1 MSGRGKTGLS
11 REEARLWKH
20 VVRDAR
26 PLPGRARLKGSV
38 AHPGQEDRDNQA
50 SETSSSDE
58 TAGKAKM
65 PSSLPPRKV
74 APKRSQSTPELSHGM
89 MAGIDRRSA
98 ERMRRGKMPIEARLD
113 LHGLDQQKAHGELD
127 GFLAR
132 AQAQGLRCVLVI
144 TGKGRFSDEGGV
156 LRKQVP
162 KWLNLSANRN
172 RVLAF
177 DYARPQHGGSGA
189 LYVLLR
195 RQRETGERGS

>member
-38 AHPGQEDRDNQA
+38 AHADQDRDTQP
-50 SETSSSDE
+50 SETSGGGE
-58 TAGKAKM
+58 KPGKAKM
-65 PSSLPPRKV
+65 PSSLPARKV
-74 APKRSQSTPELSHGM
+74 APQRSQPAPELSHGM
-89 MAGIDRRSA
+89 VAGIDRRSA

-162 KWLNLSANRN
+162 KWLNLPANRT

-195 RQRETGERGS
+195 RQRDTGERGS

>member
-38 AHPGQEDRDNQA
+38 AHPDQDHDNQP
-50 SETSSSDE
+50 SETSVSGE
-58 TAGKAKM
+58 KTGKAKM
-65 PSSLPPRKV
+65 PSSLPTRKV
-74 APKRSQSTPELSHGM
+74 AQHRSQPAPELSHGM
-89 MAGIDRRSA
+89 VAGIDRRSA

-132 AQAQGLRCVLVI
+132 AQTQGLRCVLVI

-162 KWLNLSANRN
+162 RWLNLPANRN

-195 RQRETGERGS
+195 RQRDTGGQGS